1 MINIDELA
9 IIANRKEDEN
19 LRFRSYLKGH
29 AEADILD
36 KQFKDLHEKYFKIY
50 NCKDCRNCCKK
61 LNTLMTEEELDTICN
76 ELKLNKEELISKDL
90 RINNN
95 CKYSFKCDRC
105 KFLDDNN
112 NCLVENCLPES
123 CRDYPFTNKK
133 ERLFSLYSVID
144 NASICPVVYEILEEL
159 KKIYHFK
166 R

>member
-1 MINIDELA
+1 MINIDKLA
-9 IIANRKEDEN
+9 IMANRKEDEN

-29 AEADILD
+29 TDPDILD
-36 KQFKDLHEKYFKIY
+36 RQFKELHEKYFKIY

-61 LNTLMTEEELDTICN
+61 LNTLMTEEELDNICKYLN
-76 ELKLNKEELISKDL
+76 LDKEKLINEELKVTDG
-90 RINNN
+90 R
-95 CKYSFKCDRC
+95 YTFKCDRC

-123 CRDYPFTNKK
+123 CRDYPFTNK
-133 ERLFSLYSVID
+133 EDRLFSLYSIID
-144 NASICPVVYEILEEL
+144 NAGICPVVYEILEEL

>member
-9 IIANRKEDEN
+9 IMANRKEDEN

-61 LNTLMTEEELDTICN
+61 LNTLMTEEELDNICKYLTLDK
-76 ELKLNKEELISKDL
+76 EKLINEELD
-90 RINNN
+90 INTSG
-95 CKYSFKCDRC
+95 KYSFKCDRC
-105 KFLDDNN
+105 KFLDDDN
-112 NCLVENCLPES
+112 NCLVDSCLPES
-123 CRDYPFTNKK
+123 CKNYPYTNKS
-133 ERLFSLYSVID
+133 ERLFSLYSIIG